1 MQILLGECLPKKL
14 KKELAGHEVKTVV
27 EKGWSGAENGDL
39 LDWAEV
45 EFDVFLTV
53 DQNLS
58 HQQNVAQRNIAV
70 LVLKAQRN
78 RIEYLRLL
86 MPHAL
91 QALQT
96 IQPGNVVL
104 ISS

>member
-1 MQILLGECLPKKL
+1 MQILLDECLPKKL
-14 KKELAGHEVKTVV
+14 KGELVGHEVKTVV
-27 EKGWSGAENGDL
+27 ERGWSGTDNGAL
-39 LDWAEV
+39 LDLAEV
-45 EFDVFLTV
+45 EFDVFVTV
-53 DQNLS
+53 DQNLP

-78 RIEYLRLL
+78 RIEYLKPL
-86 MPHAL
+86 MPRAR
-91 QALQT
+91 QVLQT